1 MDSLSCYVIGST
13 RNIYIISFIYSSFL
27 ATLNNQ
33 IKNKWDKYYDSNIK
47 GSPSPSEVLY
57 FNQHLLP
64 VKGNALDLACGYGS
78 NAICLAMN
86 GLKVSAWDISK
97 IALEKLS
104 LRSKE
109 FDFIINCEIRDVL
122 QQPPEPDTFDII
134 VVSKFLDRKLIKH
147 IRHAIKPNGLI
158 FYQTF
163 IKDRIIKSGPENP
176 NYQLNENELLDFFE
190 DWKLI
195 FYREEGMI
203 GNLSRGFRNQA
214 MIISQKV

>member
-27 ATLNNQ
+27 ATLNNK

-47 GSPSPSEVLY
+47 GPPSPSEVLY

-147 IRHAIKPNGLI
+147 IRHAIKPDGLI

-195 FYREEGMI
+195 FYKEEGMI
-203 GNLSRGFRNQA
+203 GDLSRGFRNQA

>member
-1 MDSLSCYVIGST
+1 M
-13 RNIYIISFIYSSFL
+13 
-27 ATLNNQ
+27 NNQ

-47 GSPSPSEVLY
+47 RSPSPSEVLY

-64 VKGNALDLACGYGS
+64 VKGDALDLACGYGS

-97 IALEKLS
+97 IALDKLS
-104 LRSKE
+104 LRSKK

-122 QQPPEPDTFDII
+122 KKPPEPDTFDII

-163 IKDRIIKSGPENP
+163 IKDRVTKSGPENP
-176 NYQLNENELLDFFE
+176 NYQLNKNELLVFFE

-195 FYREEGMI
+195 FYKEEGMI
-203 GNLSRGFRNQA
+203 GNLSKGFRSQA
-214 MIISQKV
+214 MIIAQKV

>member
-1 MDSLSCYVIGST
+1 MDSLSCHVIGST

-64 VKGNALDLACGYGS
+64 VKGSALDLACGYGS

-86 GLKVSAWDISK
+86 GLNVSAWDISI

-134 VVSKFLDRKLIKH
+134 VVSKFLDRKLIKQ

>member
-1 MDSLSCYVIGST
+1 M
-13 RNIYIISFIYSSFL
+13 
-27 ATLNNQ
+27 NNQ

-47 GSPSPSEVLY
+47 GSPSPSEVLH

-109 FDFIINCEIRDVL
+109 FDFIISCEIRDVL

>member
-1 MDSLSCYVIGST
+1 M
-13 RNIYIISFIYSSFL
+13 

-47 GSPSPSEVLY
+47 GPPSPSEVLY

-86 GLKVSAWDISK
+86 GLNVSAWDISK

-104 LRSKE
+104 LQTKE

-134 VVSKFLDRKLIKH
+134 VVSQFLDRKLIKH
-147 IRHAIKPNGLI
+147 IRHAIKPKGLI

-176 NYQLNENELLDFFE
+176 DYQLNENELLDFFE

-195 FYREEGMI
+195 FYKEEGMI
-203 GNLSRGFRNQA
+203 GDLSRGFRNQA

>member
-1 MDSLSCYVIGST
+1 M
-13 RNIYIISFIYSSFL
+13 
-27 ATLNNQ
+27 AALNNQ

-47 GSPSPSEVLY
+47 GPPSPSEVLY

-78 NAICLAMN
+78 NAICLAIN

-122 QQPPEPDTFDII
+122 QQLPEPDTFDII

>member
-1 MDSLSCYVIGST
+1 M
-13 RNIYIISFIYSSFL
+13 
-27 ATLNNQ
+27 NNQ

-47 GSPSPSEVLY
+47 GPPSPSEVLY

-64 VKGNALDLACGYGS
+64 VKGSALDLACGYGS

-86 GLKVSAWDISK
+86 GLNVSAWDISK

-134 VVSKFLDRKLIKH
+134 VVSKFLDRKLIKY

-195 FYREEGMI
+195 FYKEEGMI
-203 GNLSRGFRNQA
+203 GDLSRGFRNQA

>member
-1 MDSLSCYVIGST
+1 M
-13 RNIYIISFIYSSFL
+13 
-27 ATLNNQ
+27 NNQ

-47 GSPSPSEVLY
+47 GPPSPSEVLY

-64 VKGNALDLACGYGS
+64 VKGSALDLACGYGS

-122 QQPPEPDTFDII
+122 QQPPEPDAFDII
-134 VVSKFLDRKLIKH
+134 VISKFLDRKLIKH

-195 FYREEGMI
+195 FYKEEGMI
-203 GNLSRGFRNQA
+203 GDLSRGFRNQA

>member
-1 MDSLSCYVIGST
+1 M
-13 RNIYIISFIYSSFL
+13 
-27 ATLNNQ
+27 NNQ

-64 VKGNALDLACGYGS
+64 AKGDALDLACGYGS
-78 NAICLAMN
+78 NAVCLAMN

-97 IALEKLS
+97 IALDKLS
-104 LRSKE
+104 HRSKK

-122 QQPPEPDTFDII
+122 QQPPEPNTFDII
-134 VVSKFLDRKLIKH
+134 VVSKFLDRKLIKY
-147 IRHAIKPNGLI
+147 IRQAIKPDGLI

-163 IKDRIIKSGPENP
+163 IKDRVIKSGPENP
-176 NYQLNENELLDFFE
+176 SYQLNKNELLVFFE

-195 FYREEGMI
+195 FYKEEGMI
-203 GNLSRGFRNQA
+203 GNLSKGFRSQA
-214 MIISQKV
+214 MIIAQKV

>member
-1 MDSLSCYVIGST
+1 M
-13 RNIYIISFIYSSFL
+13 
-27 ATLNNQ
+27 NNQ
-33 IKNKWDKYYDSNIK
+33 IKNKCDKYYDSNIK

-134 VVSKFLDRKLIKH
+134 VVSKFLDRKLIKQ

>member
-27 ATLNNQ
+27 ATLNNK

-109 FDFIINCEIRDVL
+109 FDFIINCEIRDVQ
-122 QQPPEPDTFDII
+122 QQPP
-134 VVSKFLDRKLIKH
+134 
-147 IRHAIKPNGLI
+147 KPN
-158 FYQTF
+158 QNDAMW
-163 IKDRIIKSGPENP
+163 DRIVSATN
-176 NYQLNENELLDFFE
+176 
-190 DWKLI
+190 
-195 FYREEGMI
+195 RT
-203 GNLSRGFRNQA
+203 
-214 MIISQKV
+214 KVI

>member
-1 MDSLSCYVIGST
+1 M
-13 RNIYIISFIYSSFL
+13 
-27 ATLNNQ
+27 NNQ
-33 IKNKWDKYYDSNIK
+33 IKNKWDEYYDSNIK
-47 GSPSPSEVLY
+47 GPPSPSEVLY

-64 VKGNALDLACGYGS
+64 MKGNALDLACGYGS

-134 VVSKFLDRKLIKH
+134 VISKFLDRKLIKH

>member
-13 RNIYIISFIYSSFL
+13 RNIYIISFIYSRFL
-27 ATLNNQ
+27 AALNNQ

-47 GSPSPSEVLY
+47 GPPSPSEVLY

-64 VKGNALDLACGYGS
+64 VKGSALDLACGYGS

-86 GLKVSAWDISK
+86 GLNVSAWDISK

-134 VVSKFLDRKLIKH
+134 VISKFLDRKLIKH

-195 FYREEGMI
+195 FYKEEGMI
-203 GNLSRGFRNQA
+203 GDLSRGFRNQA

>member
-1 MDSLSCYVIGST
+1 M
-13 RNIYIISFIYSSFL
+13 
-27 ATLNNQ
+27 ATLNNK

-47 GSPSPSEVLY
+47 GPPSPSEVLY

-195 FYREEGMI
+195 FYKEEGMI
-203 GNLSRGFRNQA
+203 GDLSRGFRNQA

>member
-1 MDSLSCYVIGST
+1 M
-13 RNIYIISFIYSSFL
+13 
-27 ATLNNQ
+27 NNQ
-33 IKNKWDKYYDSNIK
+33 IKNKWEKYYDSNIK
-47 GSPSPSEVLY
+47 GSSPPSEVLY

-147 IRHAIKPNGLI
+147 IRHAIKPDGLI

>member
-1 MDSLSCYVIGST
+1 M
-13 RNIYIISFIYSSFL
+13 
-27 ATLNNQ
+27 NNQ

-78 NAICLAMN
+78 NAICLEMY
-86 GLKVSAWDISK
+86 GLKFSAWDISK

-134 VVSKFLDRKLIKH
+134 VVSKFLDRKLIKY

-214 MIISQKV
+214 MIISQNV

>member
-13 RNIYIISFIYSSFL
+13 RNIYITSFIYSSFL
-27 ATLNNQ
+27 AALNNQ

-47 GSPSPSEVLY
+47 GPPSPSEVLY

-86 GLKVSAWDISK
+86 GLNVSAWDISI

-109 FDFIINCEIRDVL
+109 LDFIINCEIRDVL

-195 FYREEGMI
+195 FYKEEGMI
-203 GNLSRGFRNQA
+203 GDLSRGFRNQA

>member
-1 MDSLSCYVIGST
+1 M
-13 RNIYIISFIYSSFL
+13 
-27 ATLNNQ
+27 NNQ
-33 IKNKWDKYYDSNIK
+33 IKNKWDEYYSSNIK
-47 GSPSPSEVLY
+47 RPPSPSEVLY

-86 GLKVSAWDISK
+86 GLNVSAWDISK

-109 FDFIINCEIRDVL
+109 YDFIINCEIRDVQ

-147 IRHAIKPNGLI
+147 ICRAIKPDGLI

-163 IKDRIIKSGPENP
+163 IQDRIKKLGPENP
-176 NYQLNENELLDFFE
+176 NYQLNKNELLDFFE

-195 FYREEGMI
+195 FYKEEGMT
-203 GNLSRGFRNQA
+203 GDLSRGFRNQA
-214 MIISQKV
+214 MIISQKI